1 MDNDIANG
9 MVDGCSRYTR
19 AVGAVMSKL
28 IFVAEMFLSPGHDE
42 PVYEIAQA
50 IHDKYMASGTVV
62 YGRYDSLGFNLTTR
76 TEEANASYNTHTGI
90 LHDIKEIEKAEP
102 EAETNEVKAIKVLR
116 KIACNHID
124 PEVWN
129 DCCEA
134 RQALVDMGEL

>member
-1 MDNDIANG
+1 
-9 MVDGCSRYTR
+9 
-19 AVGAVMSKL
+19 MSKL
-28 IFVAEMFLSPGHDE
+28 IFTAEMFKSVNGFGSISPINHAKN
-42 PVYEIAQA
+42 AQA

-62 YGRYDSLGFNLTTR
+62 YSTVSVETKNYWLEDLRPN
-76 TEEANASYNTHTGI
+76 NIQTHTAI
-90 LHDIKEIEKAEP
+90 LCDIKEIEKAEP